1 MATKYQRRF
10 GDRKEGRLLRSLDA
24 FTKFTPFIMKSRND
38 ASNQF
43 TDKVEVSE
51 LERWLRAKRSEGWK
65 GLGMLHV
72 FVAAYV
78 RVVSARPAVNR
89 FVSGQR
95 IYARNNIEVVMAV
108 KRTLTTEGSET
119 TIKIPLDPTD
129 TVFDVYRK
137 MNEKIDEIKTDDGEG
152 NNTEQVA
159 NALGKLPRIVLRF
172 ALWLINLLDYFGL
185 LPMSLL
191 DASPFHGSMIITDL
205 GSLGIPPVYHHI
217 YNFGNLPVFLAF
229 GAKRREVELDKGGQP
244 VERKYMDYTVVS
256 DERICDGYYFATAF
270 KYFKYYLRNPS
281 LLEAPPET
289 VEEDVL

>member
-1 MATKYQRRF
+1 MAKYKRRI
-10 GDRKEGRLLRSLDA
+10 GDRRDGRLLRSLDA
-24 FTKFTPFIMKSRND
+24 FTKFIPFIMKTRND

-43 TDKVEVSE
+43 MDKVEVTE
-51 LERWLRAKRSEGWK
+51 LDRWLRAKRVEGWK

-78 RVVSARPAVNR
+78 RVVSSRPAVNR

-108 KRTLTTEGSET
+108 KRSLTDDGSET
-119 TIKIPLDPTD
+119 TIKILLDPND

-137 MNEKIDEIKTDDGEG
+137 MNAKIDEIKADDGEG

-159 NALGKLPRIVLRF
+159 NALCKLPRIVLRF
-172 ALWLINLLDYFGL
+172 AIWLLNLLDYFGL
-185 LPMSLL
+185 LPQSLL
-191 DASPFHGSMIITDL
+191 DASPFHGSMIVTDL

-229 GAKRREVELDKGGQP
+229 GAKHRDVELDKTGTP
-244 VERKYMDYTVVS
+244 VERKYMDYTVVT
-256 DERICDGYYFATAF
+256 DERICDGYYFATSF
-270 KYFKYYLRNPS
+270 KYFKYYLRNPE
-281 LLEAPPET
+281 LLESPPET